1 MAAAIPDKYM
11 DLFQKKAFGA
21 FTTLMPDGSPQTT
34 PVWVDYNNG
43 ELWVNSALGR
53 QKDKNVRRD
62 PRVALSIADP
72 DNPYRYV
79 EVRGK
84 VKEITEKGADEHID
98 AMAKKYLGQDK
109 YPFRGPGEKRVLY
122 KIAINK
128 ALPYG

>member
-1 MAAAIPDKYM
+1 MAAFPDQYM

-34 PVWVDYNNG
+34 PVWVDYKNG
-43 ELWVNSALGR
+43 EVWVNSALGR

-62 PRVALSIADP
+62 ARVAVTIIDA

-84 VKEITEKGADEHID
+84 VKEITQTGADAHID

-109 YPFRGPGEKRVLY
+109 YPFRQPGEERVIY
-122 KIAINK
+122 KIAIGK
-128 ALPYG
+128 AVPMG

>member
-1 MAAAIPDKYM
+1 MPAFPEKYL
-11 DLFQKKAFGA
+11 DLFQKKSFGA

-34 PVWVDYNNG
+34 PVWVDLKDG
-43 ELWVNSALGR
+43 DIWVNSALGR

-62 PRVALSIADP
+62 ARVAVTIIDA

-84 VKEITEKGADEHID
+84 VKEITQTGADAHID

-109 YPFRGPGEKRVLY
+109 YPFRQPSEERVIY
-122 KIAINK
+122 KIAIGK
-128 ALPYG
+128 AVPMG